1 MCCFKV
7 TLTRLY
13 NHYQI
18 PQFQSRTSV
27 RLYAR
32 LGVSVTRCLKKILS
46 SSVPQILKSLN
57 PLFIPIRKLHIEIAE
72 YRKQS
77 AV

>member
-32 LGVSVTRCLKKILS
+32 LGVLKK
-46 SSVPQILKSLN
+46 SSVPQFLKSLN
-57 PLFIPIRKLHIEIAE
+57 P
-72 YRKQS
+72 
-77 AV
+77 